1 MHKIITLRLGSRN
14 YLKWLGVAAF
24 LMSIVPSTESAALNQ
39 NNLEAVGPP
48 DARDAAGNILPPYS
62 SGLVTI
68 AIFSHRG
75 IKQSSELL
83 KP

>member
-1 MHKIITLRLGSRN
+1 MSTCQKQFQNYEKCTKIITLRLGSRN

-39 NNLEAVGPP
+39 NSLEAVGPP
-48 DARDAAGNILPPYS
+48 DARDAAENILPPYS

-68 AIFSHRG
+68 AIF
-75 IKQSSELL
+75 
-83 KP
+83 